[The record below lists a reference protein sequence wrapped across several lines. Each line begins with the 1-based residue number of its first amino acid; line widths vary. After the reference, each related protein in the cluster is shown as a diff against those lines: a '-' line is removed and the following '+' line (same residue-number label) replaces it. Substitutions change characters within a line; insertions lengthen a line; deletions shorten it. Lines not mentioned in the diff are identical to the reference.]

1 MEINLNQLTE
11 DLKKLEIVKR
21 LTESEKEKFGD
32 ISQEEISKYLNELRK
47 SGVTNMFGATPY
59 IEKEFGISKEDA
71 RKALSYWMKNFKKDE
86 SKKRPKKVVCP
97 KCDGYGD
104 TPEGRDPC
112 DTCKGKGTVNESKVN
127 EKKEYKVEK
136 VSNGWQ
142 AITYVNGKKVDQ
154 SFTFKTEG
162 EADTAKYNMEMRK
175 GKRFKDPGY
184 YVYDSKVNENL
195 VDALDEIEGRLGD
208 SREWERDVLEAF
220 ELAGVN
226 NFVDLVREDEGAAEA
241 LVICYAGKNESK
253 INESDFDTQLKR
265 YKKEA
270 YDYYANHTQLVPTP
284 EEILNYICDQVED
297 ASGVEVDDATAKMY
311 AKKLGLTLDEHCGHC
326 AEDMKKKA
334 KKVVKSVKKIK

>member
-1 MEINLNQLTE
+1 VEINLNQLTE

-21 LTESEKEKFGD
+21 LTESEKERFGD

-71 RKALSYWMKNFKKDE
+71 KKALSYWMKNFKKDE
-86 SKKRPKKVVCP
+86 SK
-97 KCDGYGD
+97 
-104 TPEGRDPC
+104 
-112 DTCKGKGTVNESKVN
+112 VNEM
-127 EKKEYKVEK
+127 KKEDLKRALASLISSTEDSEK
-136 VSNGWQ
+136 L
-142 AITYVNGKKVDQ
+142 
-154 SFTFKTEG
+154 
-162 EADTAKYNMEMRK
+162 
-175 GKRFKDPGY
+175 KR
-184 YVYDSKVNENL
+184 VAA
-195 VDALDEIEGRLGD
+195 ALDLKGDITIE
-208 SREWERDVLEAF
+208 
-220 ELAGVN
+220 
-226 NFVDLVREDEGAAEA
+226 
-241 LVICYAGKNESK
+241 ESK